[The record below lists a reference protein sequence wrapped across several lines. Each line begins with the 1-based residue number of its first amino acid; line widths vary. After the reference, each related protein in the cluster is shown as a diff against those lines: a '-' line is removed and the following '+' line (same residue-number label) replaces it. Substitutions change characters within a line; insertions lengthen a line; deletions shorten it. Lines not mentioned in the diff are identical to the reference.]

1 MQKFIFTLTFF
12 WAISGSEADTQDLKR
27 NIRSAVQRGDLG
39 LLQKYINYVNL
50 NPINLDNRHG
60 YKMLAVACWAGQDKV
75 VKFFL
80 DHGADIN
87 AISEVKSG
95 RLTALDVAMMSNQY
109 AIAEYLKTKGAISFS
124 DLDCQ

>member
-1 MQKFIFTLTFF
+1 
-12 WAISGSEADTQDLKR
+12 
-27 NIRSAVQRGDLG
+27 
-39 LLQKYINYVNL
+39 
-50 NPINLDNRHG
+50 
-60 YKMLAVACWAGQDKV
+60 MLAVACWAGQDKV

-95 RLTALDVAMMSNQY
+95 RLTALDVAMISNQD
-109 AIAEYLKTKGAISFS
+109 AIAEYLKTKGAKSFF